1 MVCSTQ
7 LTQFPLHTYHI
18 SRTSSNNC
26 AWIYNAENENIGSL
40 DWALSFTL
48 DTKGVSDAFYLYSLL
63 DHHNCSKVLELLHHA
78 SNNADHLRPALEEQ
92 NLRMAGTGQPEWN
105 HACELCTKVYPGQD
119 GDLCEWI

>member
-26 AWIYNAENENIGSL
+26 AWIYNAENENIGRL
-40 DWALSFTL
+40 PRDWALSFTL

-63 DHHNCSKVLELLHHA
+63 LGHHNHSKVLELLHHA
-78 SNNADHLRPALEEQ
+78 SNNADRLRPALEER
-92 NLRMAGTGQPEWN
+92 NLHMAGTGQPE
-105 HACELCTKVYPGQD
+105 
-119 GDLCEWI
+119 